1 MSKET
6 PVLRLA
12 RLDEGKRVIDFVN
25 QYFDYKLPHI
35 NLPEYFDYYFRG
47 EGGLQFALAELNG
60 ELVAAAGYLHTNR
73 QPGSG
78 IWVSV
83 WIAAP
88 GHNGIG
94 LELMNALPELTGAAF
109 VSCNNIR
116 PKTMAFYRFLGWT
129 ADRVPHY
136 YRLARQVSYR
146 LARVEKP
153 EFLPVSG
160 DLTLDSVH
168 SVTRLEGLG
177 LPPSPHLPHK
187 DLWYLAHR
195 YFDFPHQRDQV
206 WSASENGCLL
216 AYLVTRAVGPEQGCP
231 VPVLRIVDFIGEDAV
246 LPRLG
251 KAIDQLMQQTGAEYA
266 DCYCWGIP
274 AEVFRAAGFCERREG
289 DGAVIPNYLTPP
301 VDDNT
306 EYYFFTSKPEN
317 FTLFKADGDQDR
329 PNLKVE

>member
-1 MSKET
+1 M
-6 PVLRLA
+6 
-12 RLDEGKRVIDFVN
+12 
-25 QYFDYKLPHI
+25 
-35 NLPEYFDYYFRG
+35 
-47 EGGLQFALAELNG
+47 
-60 ELVAAAGYLHTNR
+60 
-73 QPGSG
+73 
-78 IWVSV
+78 
-83 WIAAP
+83 
-88 GHNGIG
+88 
-94 LELMNALPELTGAAF
+94 
-109 VSCNNIR
+109 
-116 PKTMAFYRFLGWT
+116 
-129 ADRVPHY
+129 
-136 YRLARQVSYR
+136 
-146 LARVEKP
+146 EKP

-195 YFDFPHQRDQV
+195 YFDFPHQRYQV
-206 WSASENGCLL
+206 WSASENGRLL

-251 KAIDQLMQQTGAEYA
+251 KAIDQLMQQMGAEYA